1 MSGSGTVVVTGASTG
16 IGQATALR
24 LARAG
29 FVVLAG
35 VRREE
40 DGAALRA
47 QDAGI
52 EPVLVDVTDAGQ
64 IAGLAQRVGG
74 APLAGLVNNAG
85 IAVAGPLE
93 GIPLDLVRRQYEVN
107 VFGLLAVTQALL
119 ESIRTGQGRI
129 VNIGSIGGRI
139 NTPFV
144 GPYSSSKA
152 AVRSLSASLRR
163 ELRPWDLHV
172 ALVEPGALDT
182 PIWRKGEQGAQ
193 ETIDAL
199 PDRVRTLYARP
210 LEALVA
216 ATRKIAAGASS
227 PDEAAQAVEHA
238 LTAERPKAI
247 YTVGRRARVQG
258 ALHSVLPARD
268 VRRAR
273 GAGDEDRVARPLA
286 RCRGRLGLGR
296 EPRDGHRPHPGARVA
311 VEAQLLAT
319 REQAQAEADEH
330 AVGRRRAREGVDV
343 ELHRPGVLPL
353 PHLPGHLADLEV
365 PRRACGSSTPRR
377 ARADPA
383 TSRRSS

>member
-1 MSGSGTVVVTGASTG
+1 MSSSGTVVITGPSTG
-16 IGQATALR
+16 IGRATALR

-29 FVVLAG
+29 FAVLAG

-40 DGAALRA
+40 DGADLRA
-47 QDAGI
+47 QDARI

-64 IAGLAQRVGG
+64 IAALAARVGG
-74 APLAGLVNNAG
+74 SPLAGLVNNAG

-93 GIPLDLVRRQYEVN
+93 GVPLALVRRQYEVN

-119 ESIRTGQGRI
+119 DPIRAGQGRI

-152 AVRSLSASLRR
+152 AVRSLSAALRR
-163 ELRPWDLHV
+163 ELRPWDIRV

-216 ATRKIAAGASS
+216 ATRKIAANASS
-227 PDEAAQAVEHA
+227 ADDAAQAIEHA
-238 LTAERPKAI
+238 LTAERPKAV
-247 YTVGRRARVQG
+247 YTVGRQARVQG
-258 ALHSVLPARD
+258 ALHSVLPARAFD
-268 VRRAR
+268 AL
-273 GAGDEDRVARPLA
+273 VARA
-286 RCRGRLGLGR
+286 MK
-296 EPRDGHRPHPGARVA
+296 
-311 VEAQLLAT
+311 T
-319 REQAQAEADEH
+319 
-330 AVGRRRAREGVDV
+330 
-343 ELHRPGVLPL
+343 
-353 PHLPGHLADLEV
+353 
-365 PRRACGSSTPRR
+365 
-377 ARADPA
+377 
-383 TSRRSS
+383 

>member
-1 MSGSGTVVVTGASTG
+1 MPSSGTVVITGASTG
-16 IGQATALR
+16 IGHATALR
-24 LARAG
+24 LAGAG
-29 FVVLAG
+29 FAVLAG

-47 QDAGI
+47 QDGRI

-64 IAGLAQRVGG
+64 IASLARRVGG

-93 GIPLDLVRRQYEVN
+93 GVPLDLVRRQYEVN

-119 ESIRTGQGRI
+119 EAIRTGQGRI

-172 ALVEPGALDT
+172 ALIEPGALDT
-182 PIWRKGEQGAQ
+182 PIWRKGEEGAQ
-193 ETIDAL
+193 QTIDAL

-210 LEALVA
+210 LDALVA

-258 ALHSVLPARD
+258 ALHSVLPARAFD
-268 VRRAR
+268 AL
-273 GAGDEDRVARPLA
+273 VARA
-286 RCRGRLGLGR
+286 MKSG
-296 EPRDGHRPHPGARVA
+296 
-311 VEAQLLAT
+311 
-319 REQAQAEADEH
+319 
-330 AVGRRRAREGVDV
+330 
-343 ELHRPGVLPL
+343 
-353 PHLPGHLADLEV
+353 
-365 PRRACGSSTPRR
+365 
-377 ARADPA
+377 
-383 TSRRSS
+383 

>member
-1 MSGSGTVVVTGASTG
+1 MPHSGTVVITGASTG
-16 IGQATALR
+16 IGRATALR
-24 LARAG
+24 LARAR
-29 FVVLAG
+29 FDVLAG

-40 DGAALRA
+40 DGADLRA
-47 QDAGI
+47 QDGRI

-64 IAGLAQRVGG
+64 IANLAARVGA

-93 GIPLDLVRRQYEVN
+93 GVPINLVRRQYEVN

-119 ESIRTGQGRI
+119 DPIRAGQGRI

-152 AVRSLSASLRR
+152 AVRSLSAALRR
-163 ELRPWDLHV
+163 ELRPWDIRV

-210 LEALVA
+210 LDALVA
-216 ATRKIAAGASS
+216 ATRKIAANASS
-227 PDEAAQAVEHA
+227 ADDAAQAIEHA

-247 YTVGRRARVQG
+247 YTVGREARIQG
-258 ALHSVLPARD
+258 ALHSVLPARTFD
-268 VRRAR
+268 AL
-273 GAGDEDRVARPLA
+273 VARA
-286 RCRGRLGLGR
+286 MK
-296 EPRDGHRPHPGARVA
+296 
-311 VEAQLLAT
+311 T
-319 REQAQAEADEH
+319 
-330 AVGRRRAREGVDV
+330 
-343 ELHRPGVLPL
+343 
-353 PHLPGHLADLEV
+353 
-365 PRRACGSSTPRR
+365 
-377 ARADPA
+377 
-383 TSRRSS
+383 

>member
-1 MSGSGTVVVTGASTG
+1 MPNSGTVVITGASTG
-16 IGQATALR
+16 IGRATALR

-29 FVVLAG
+29 FDVLAG

-40 DGAALRA
+40 DGADLRA
-47 QDAGI
+47 QDGRI

-64 IAGLAQRVGG
+64 IANLAARVGA

-93 GIPLDLVRRQYEVN
+93 GVPINLVRRQYEVN

-119 ESIRTGQGRI
+119 DPIRAGQGRI

-152 AVRSLSASLRR
+152 AVRSLSAALRR
-163 ELRPWDLHV
+163 ELRPWDIRV

-210 LEALVA
+210 LDALVA
-216 ATRKIAAGASS
+216 ATRKIAANASS
-227 PDEAAQAVEHA
+227 ADDAAQAIEHA

-247 YTVGRRARVQG
+247 YTVGREARIQG
-258 ALHSVLPARD
+258 ALHSVLPARTFD
-268 VRRAR
+268 AL
-273 GAGDEDRVARPLA
+273 VARA
-286 RCRGRLGLGR
+286 MK
-296 EPRDGHRPHPGARVA
+296 
-311 VEAQLLAT
+311 T
-319 REQAQAEADEH
+319 
-330 AVGRRRAREGVDV
+330 
-343 ELHRPGVLPL
+343 
-353 PHLPGHLADLEV
+353 
-365 PRRACGSSTPRR
+365 
-377 ARADPA
+377 
-383 TSRRSS
+383 

>member
-1 MSGSGTVVVTGASTG
+1 MPSSGTVVITGASTG
-16 IGQATALR
+16 IGHATALR
-24 LARAG
+24 LAGAG
-29 FVVLAG
+29 FAVLAG

-47 QDAGI
+47 QDGRI

-64 IAGLAQRVGG
+64 IASLARRVGG

-93 GIPLDLVRRQYEVN
+93 GVPLDLVRRQYEVN

-119 ESIRTGQGRI
+119 EAIRTGQGRI

-182 PIWRKGEQGAQ
+182 PIWRKGEEGAQ
-193 ETIDAL
+193 QTIDAL

-210 LEALVA
+210 LDALVA

-258 ALHSVLPARD
+258 ALHSVLPARAFD
-268 VRRAR
+268 AL
-273 GAGDEDRVARPLA
+273 VARA
-286 RCRGRLGLGR
+286 MKSG
-296 EPRDGHRPHPGARVA
+296 
-311 VEAQLLAT
+311 
-319 REQAQAEADEH
+319 
-330 AVGRRRAREGVDV
+330 
-343 ELHRPGVLPL
+343 
-353 PHLPGHLADLEV
+353 
-365 PRRACGSSTPRR
+365 
-377 ARADPA
+377 
-383 TSRRSS
+383 

>member
-1 MSGSGTVVVTGASTG
+1 MPSSGTVVITGASTG
-16 IGQATALR
+16 IGRATALR

-29 FVVLAG
+29 FAVLAG

-40 DGAALRA
+40 DAADLRA
-47 QDAGI
+47 QDGRI
-52 EPVLVDVTDAGQ
+52 EPALVDVTDAGQ
-64 IAGLAQRVGG
+64 IASLAARVGD

-93 GIPLDLVRRQYEVN
+93 GVPIALVRRQYEVN

-119 ESIRTGQGRI
+119 DPIRAGGGRI
-129 VNIGSIGGRI
+129 VNVGSIGGRI

-152 AVRSLSASLRR
+152 AVRSLSAALRR
-163 ELRPWDLHV
+163 ELRPWDIHV

-216 ATRKIAAGASS
+216 ATRKIAANASS
-227 PDEAAQAVEHA
+227 PDDAAQAIEHA

-247 YTVGRRARVQG
+247 YTVGRQAHIQG
-258 ALHSVLPARD
+258 ALHSVLPARAFD
-268 VRRAR
+268 AL
-273 GAGDEDRVARPLA
+273 VARA
-286 RCRGRLGLGR
+286 MKSG
-296 EPRDGHRPHPGARVA
+296 
-311 VEAQLLAT
+311 
-319 REQAQAEADEH
+319 
-330 AVGRRRAREGVDV
+330 
-343 ELHRPGVLPL
+343 
-353 PHLPGHLADLEV
+353 
-365 PRRACGSSTPRR
+365 
-377 ARADPA
+377 
-383 TSRRSS
+383 

>member
-1 MSGSGTVVVTGASTG
+1 MPGPGTVVITGASTG
-16 IGQATALR
+16 IGQATAVR

-193 ETIDAL
+193 ATIDAL
-199 PDRVRTLYARP
+199 PDRVRALYARP

-258 ALHSVLPARD
+258 ALHSVLPARAFD
-268 VRRAR
+268 AL
-273 GAGDEDRVARPLA
+273 VARA
-286 RCRGRLGLGR
+286 M
-296 EPRDGHRPHPGARVA
+296 
-311 VEAQLLAT
+311 
-319 REQAQAEADEH
+319 
-330 AVGRRRAREGVDV
+330 
-343 ELHRPGVLPL
+343 
-353 PHLPGHLADLEV
+353 
-365 PRRACGSSTPRR
+365 
-377 ARADPA
+377 
-383 TSRRSS
+383 RS

>member
-1 MSGSGTVVVTGASTG
+1 MPGPGTVVITGASTG
-16 IGQATALR
+16 IGQATAVR

-193 ETIDAL
+193 ATIDAL
-199 PDRVRTLYARP
+199 PDRVRALYARP

-216 ATRKIAAGASS
+216 ATRKIAAGAGS
-227 PDEAAQAVEHA
+227 PDDAAQAVEHA

-258 ALHSVLPARD
+258 ALHSVLPARTFD
-268 VRRAR
+268 AL
-273 GAGDEDRVARPLA
+273 VARA
-286 RCRGRLGLGR
+286 MKTG
-296 EPRDGHRPHPGARVA
+296 
-311 VEAQLLAT
+311 
-319 REQAQAEADEH
+319 
-330 AVGRRRAREGVDV
+330 
-343 ELHRPGVLPL
+343 
-353 PHLPGHLADLEV
+353 
-365 PRRACGSSTPRR
+365 
-377 ARADPA
+377 
-383 TSRRSS
+383 

>member
-1 MSGSGTVVVTGASTG
+1 MPTSGTVVITGASTG
-16 IGQATALR
+16 IGRATALR

-29 FVVLAG
+29 FDVLAG

-40 DGAALRA
+40 DGATLRA
-47 QDAGI
+47 DHGRI
-52 EPVLVDVTDAGQ
+52 EPVIVDVTNAEQ
-64 IAGLAQRVGG
+64 IASLAARVGA

-93 GIPLDLVRRQYEVN
+93 GVPIDLVRRQYEVN

-119 ESIRTGQGRI
+119 DPIRAGQGRI

-163 ELRPWDLHV
+163 ELRPWDIRV

-182 PIWRKGEQGAQ
+182 PIWRKGEAGAQ

-216 ATRKIAAGASS
+216 ATRKIAANASS
-227 PDEAAQAVEHA
+227 ADDAAQAVEHA

-247 YTVGRRARVQG
+247 YTVGRQARIQG
-258 ALHSVLPARD
+258 ALHSVLPTRTFDAL
-268 VRRAR
+268 
-273 GAGDEDRVARPLA
+273 VARA
-286 RCRGRLGLGR
+286 MKAG
-296 EPRDGHRPHPGARVA
+296 
-311 VEAQLLAT
+311 
-319 REQAQAEADEH
+319 
-330 AVGRRRAREGVDV
+330 
-343 ELHRPGVLPL
+343 
-353 PHLPGHLADLEV
+353 
-365 PRRACGSSTPRR
+365 
-377 ARADPA
+377 
-383 TSRRSS
+383 

>member
-1 MSGSGTVVVTGASTG
+1 MPSSGTVVITGASTG
-16 IGQATALR
+16 IGRATALR

-29 FVVLAG
+29 FAVLAG

-40 DGAALRA
+40 DGADLRA
-47 QDAGI
+47 QDGRI

-64 IAGLAQRVGG
+64 IAALAARVGG

-93 GIPLDLVRRQYEVN
+93 GVPIALVRRQYEVN

-119 ESIRTGQGRI
+119 DPIRAGQGRI

-152 AVRSLSASLRR
+152 AVRSLSAALRR
-163 ELRPWDLHV
+163 ELRPWDIRV

-182 PIWRKGEQGAQ
+182 PIWRKGERGAQ

-216 ATRKIAAGASS
+216 ATRKIAANASS
-227 PDEAAQAVEHA
+227 ADDAAQAIEHA

-247 YTVGRRARVQG
+247 YTVGREARIQG
-258 ALHSVLPARD
+258 ALHSVLPT
-268 VRRAR
+268 RAFD
-273 GAGDEDRVARPLA
+273 ALVARA
-286 RCRGRLGLGR
+286 MKTG
-296 EPRDGHRPHPGARVA
+296 
-311 VEAQLLAT
+311 
-319 REQAQAEADEH
+319 
-330 AVGRRRAREGVDV
+330 
-343 ELHRPGVLPL
+343 
-353 PHLPGHLADLEV
+353 
-365 PRRACGSSTPRR
+365 
-377 ARADPA
+377 
-383 TSRRSS
+383 